1 MALSDVCHDRL
12 GDLTG
17 SFFEY
22 FDRYEPDE
30 MFLYIEGMIAIR
42 AFQVI
47 QDTPPS
53 LRGSVV
59 DAQNLAAK
67 ITISSILEECLPDA
81 VDEVADYLAECAK
94 SSAIMKQGLDQILGD
109 ITSKKNTFK
118 VVDDPSHKQR
128 ALRMIAIANG

>member
-12 GDLTG
+12 SDLTG

-42 AFQVI
+42 AFQFI

-59 DAQNLAAK
+59 DAQTLAAK
-67 ITISSILEECLPDA
+67 ITINGILEECLPDA

-94 SSAIMKQGLDQILGD
+94 SSTIMKQGLDQILGD

-128 ALRMIAIANG
+128 AQRMIAIANG